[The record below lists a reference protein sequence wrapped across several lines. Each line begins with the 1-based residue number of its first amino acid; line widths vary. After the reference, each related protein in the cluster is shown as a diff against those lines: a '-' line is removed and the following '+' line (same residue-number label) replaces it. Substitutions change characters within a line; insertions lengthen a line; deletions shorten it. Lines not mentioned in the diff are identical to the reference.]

1 MKGKKCLVAE
11 GGFGQVRGHLPEH
24 SLAVLGAEELWD
36 GQWRGAETCCSRA
49 CHGMCEKRCG
59 QQLRLGGRFPLCS
72 VPSDTGQAAR
82 QTLACFVLLRG

>member
-49 CHGMCEKRCG
+49 CHE
-59 QQLRLGGRFPLCS
+59 
-72 VPSDTGQAAR
+72 AA
-82 QTLACFVLLRG
+82 